1 MAALRRMISSIVII
15 ALAVW
20 LILSVFVY
28 FMQPSLVYFPT
39 RDLEFTP
46 AAYSLAH
53 EDVLLDTPDGERI
66 HGWWVERAGARGA
79 LLFLHGNG
87 GNISHRLDSIRL
99 FHDLGLSVLIIDYR
113 GYGKSSGRPGES
125 GTYLDAEAAWK
136 YLVEARGIDPGRIVI
151 YGESLGGAV
160 ATWLASRVGCG
171 ALLITAGFTSVE
183 DMGRHYYP
191 YLPVRWL
198 VRIRYPSIDYIG
210 AARCPVLVMH
220 SPGDEIVPFDMG
232 RKLFEAARP
241 PKEFLELA
249 GGHNDGFM
257 LSSERVLG
265 TTSRFLSAHLP
276 R

>member
-1 MAALRRMISSIVII
+1 MAMLRRMFSSIVII
-15 ALAVW
+15 TLAVW

-28 FMQPSLVYFPT
+28 LMQPSLVYFPT

-46 AAYSLAH
+46 TAYSLAH
-53 EDVLLDTPDGERI
+53 EDVELDTADGERI

-113 GYGKSSGRPGES
+113 GYGRSSGRPDEP
-125 GTYLDAEAAWK
+125 GTYRDAEAAWNH
-136 YLVEARGIDPGRIVI
+136 LVKARGIDPGRIVI
-151 YGESLGGAV
+151 YGESLGGAI
-160 ATWLASRVGCG
+160 ATWLASRVACG
-171 ALLITAGFTSVE
+171 ALFITAGFTSVA

-198 VRIRYPSIDYIG
+198 VRIHYPSIDHIAG
-210 AARCPVLVMH
+210 ARCPILVMH
-220 SPGDEIVPFDMG
+220 SPTDEIVPFDMG
-232 RKLFEAARP
+232 RRLFEAAPLPR
-241 PKEFLELA
+241 EFLELT

-257 LSSERVLG
+257 LSSGRVAD
-265 TTSRFLSAHLP
+265 SANRFLSAHLP

>member
-1 MAALRRMISSIVII
+1 
-15 ALAVW
+15 
-20 LILSVFVY
+20 
-28 FMQPSLVYFPT
+28 
-39 RDLEFTP
+39 
-46 AAYSLAH
+46 
-53 EDVLLDTPDGERI
+53 
-66 HGWWVERAGARGA
+66 
-79 LLFLHGNG
+79 
-87 GNISHRLDSIRL
+87 
-99 FHDLGLSVLIIDYR
+99 
-113 GYGKSSGRPGES
+113 
-125 GTYLDAEAAWK
+125 
-136 YLVEARGIDPGRIVI
+136 
-151 YGESLGGAV
+151 
-160 ATWLASRVGCG
+160 
-171 ALLITAGFTSVE
+171 
-183 DMGRHYYP
+183 MGRHYYP